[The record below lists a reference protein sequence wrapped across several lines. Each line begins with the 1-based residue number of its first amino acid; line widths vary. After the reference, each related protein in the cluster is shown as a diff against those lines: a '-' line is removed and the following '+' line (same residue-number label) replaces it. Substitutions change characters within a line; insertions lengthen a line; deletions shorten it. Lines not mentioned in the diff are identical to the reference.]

1 MEAVKCDLIR
11 ELFAVLAK
19 RCRFSETDILVPFHK
34 ADAAECI
41 FYCHIQGIIIQ
52 PIGIVRDELLIFRCI
67 HKSLFFRILKCDLQD
82 FEPGQIDFLIVHV
95 MFIVSEVIT
104 VTDLLRQKPF
114 FDQNLQID
122 IVRVPRKSGKRLIR
136 RVSVSGRSERQ
147 DLPQPVAGLLQKIH
161 KTIAFPAKGSDPIC
175 GRDTGYRQ

>member
-1 MEAVKCDLIR
+1 MHFL
-11 ELFAVLAK
+11 LPY
-19 RCRFSETDILVPFHK
+19 T
-34 ADAAECI
+34 
-41 FYCHIQGIIIQ
+41 GIIIQ

-114 FDQNLQID
+114 FDQI
-122 IVRVPRKSGKRLIR
+122 S
-136 RVSVSGRSERQ
+136 RS
-147 DLPQPVAGLLQKIH
+147 I
-161 KTIAFPAKGSDPIC
+161 
-175 GRDTGYRQ
+175 